1 MRQGGSAIMMGVEL
15 AAVTKRFGKFEAL
28 RGVSLDVR
36 RGEFLSLLGPSG
48 CGKTT
53 SLRLIAGFL
62 TPDEGDVRIGGRS
75 MKGVSV
81 RERRVGIVFQNYA
94 LFPNLSVYDNVAFGP
109 QSRSVPEAT
118 ISQKVTQLLELVGL
132 ADRSAAFPRQL
143 SGGQQQRVAL
153 ARALA
158 IEPDVLLLDEPLSA
172 LDAKVRNALRFEIRR
187 IQREYGIT
195 TIYVTHDQEE
205 ALSIS
210 DRVALMYRGSIE
222 QIGSPHEIYT
232 APSSFFV
239 ADFIGVNNLL
249 RADYLG
255 GGKVRWRERI
265 LSIPGVAQHA
275 QGPCRLAIRPERV
288 AVAPRGRQD
297 ADVPGTPPGAETCVV
312 PGTVEGRIFLGPLI
326 RGAVD
331 VGGERIL
338 ADVLNAEGAVFDAG
352 TEVELRFSA
361 EDVRVLFE

>member
-1 MRQGGSAIMMGVEL
+1 M
-15 AAVTKRFGKFEAL
+15 
-28 RGVSLDVR
+28 
-36 RGEFLSLLGPSG
+36 
-48 CGKTT
+48 
-53 SLRLIAGFL
+53 
-62 TPDEGDVRIGGRS
+62 
-75 MKGVSV
+75 
-81 RERRVGIVFQNYA
+81 
-94 LFPNLSVYDNVAFGP
+94 AFGP
-109 QSRSVPEAT
+109 QSRSVPETTIAT
-118 ISQKVTQLLELVGL
+118 KVTQLLELVGL

-187 IQREYGIT
+187 IQREFGIT

-210 DRVALMYRGSIE
+210 DRVALMYRGKIE

-249 RADYLG
+249 HAECLG
-255 GGKVRWRERI
+255 GGKVRWRERV
-265 LSIPGVAQHA
+265 LSIPGVAGHA

-288 AVAPRGRQD
+288 AVAPRGRQNG
-297 ADVPGTPPGAETCVV
+297 DVPGTPPGEETCVV